1 MTTDPSDTTAE
12 LDPRRWRTLRLLGIA
27 QLMLIVDITVVA
39 VALPD
44 LGRDLT
50 LSREALT
57 WVVSAYTLVFGGLML
72 LGGKAADLVGSRK
85 VVLTGLTL
93 FTVASLVTGLAPT
106 AEVLI
111 ASRMAQGAGAA
122 LLSPAA
128 LSVIVRT
135 FEGAELNRALG
146 FWSALGGAGAA
157 IGVLLG
163 GVLTA
168 AFGWAW
174 VFYVNVPVGITLVLA
189 LLRTL
194 PRDGVPGGSV
204 RRLDITSAAL
214 VTLATGSVIY
224 ALVNAGERGWLSL
237 ATAVPVAL
245 GLLLYVGFGLRQ
257 RASADPLLSLGLLRR
272 RTVMT
277 GLLMIGVATA
287 LMISV
292 FFLGTFYLQHTEG
305 FGPMATGLLFLPVAG
320 ATMLGAQLGGRVVGR
335 VGPRTLGS
343 AALLLAAAGLAVPSV
358 WSGTTAMVAGV
369 SAGAVGIGAVFVV
382 ASTTTFAQVDFHEAG
397 VASGLLSTCHEFGA
411 AIGVS
416 AVSSIA
422 AAGLVGSN
430 AGRLADGFT
439 FASIVALVAAVLVG
453 ALVAPVRAL
462 DHTSA

>member
-1 MTTDPSDTTAE
+1 MTTNSSDTTSG

-72 LGGKAADLVGSRK
+72 LGGKAADLLGSRK
-85 VVLTGLTL
+85 VVLTGLTV
-93 FTVASLVTGLAPT
+93 FTIASLVTGLAPT

-163 GVLTA
+163 GVLTS

-174 VFYVNVPVGITLVLA
+174 VFYVNVPVGVALVLA

-194 PRDGVPGGSV
+194 PRDVSGGSV
-204 RRLDITSAAL
+204 RRLDVVSAVL

-224 ALVNAGERGWLSL
+224 ALVNAGDRGWLSL
-237 ATAVPVAL
+237 ATALPVVV
-245 GLLLYVGFGLRQ
+245 GVLLYVAFGLRQ
-257 RASADPLLSLGLLRR
+257 RASADPLLNLGLLRR

-277 GLLMIGVATA
+277 GLLLIGVATA

-305 FGPMATGLLFLPVAG
+305 FGPLATGLLFLPVAG
-320 ATMLGAQLGGRVVGR
+320 ATVLGAQLGGRIIGR
-335 VGPRTLGS
+335 LGPRVLGS
-343 AALLLAAAGLAVPSV
+343 TALLVAAAGLAVPSL
-358 WSGTTAMVAGV
+358 WSGTTAMVTGV

-397 VASGLLSTCHEFGA
+397 VASGLLSTCHELGA

-430 AGRLADGFT
+430 AARLADGFT
-439 FASIVALVAAVLVG
+439 FASIVALAAAVLVV
-453 ALVAPVRAL
+453 ALVTPVRSA
-462 DHTSA
+462 DHATA

>member
-1 MTTDPSDTTAE
+1 MSTNPSDTTTE
-12 LDPRRWRTLRLLGIA
+12 PDPQRWRTLRLLGVA

-44 LGRDLT
+44 LGRDLS

-72 LGGKAADLVGSRK
+72 LGGKAADLLGSRQ
-85 VVLTGLTL
+85 VVLTGLTV
-93 FTVASLVTGLAPT
+93 FTIASLVTGLAPT

-163 GVLTA
+163 GVLTS

-174 VFYVNVPVGITLVLA
+174 VFYVNVPVGVALVLA

-194 PRDGVPGGSV
+194 PREEPGGSV
-204 RRLDITSAAL
+204 RRLDVASATL
-214 VTLATGSVIY
+214 VTLATGSLIY
-224 ALVNAGERGWLSL
+224 ALVNAGDRGWLSL
-237 ATAVPVAL
+237 ATAVPVAV
-245 GLLLYVGFGLRQ
+245 GLLLYVVFGLRQ
-257 RASADPLLSLGLLRR
+257 RASAEPLLSLGLLRR

-277 GLLMIGVATA
+277 GLLLIGVATA
-287 LMISV
+287 LMISA

-305 FGPMATGLLFLPVAG
+305 FGPLATGLLFLPVAG
-320 ATMLGAQLGGRVVGR
+320 ATMLGAQLGGRVIGR
-335 VGPRTLGS
+335 VGPRALGS
-343 AALLLAAAGLAVPSV
+343 TALLVAAAGLAVPSL
-358 WSGTTAMVAGV
+358 WSGATAMVTGV

-382 ASTTTFAQVDFHEAG
+382 ASTTAFAQVEFHEAG

-411 AIGVS
+411 ATGVS

-430 AGRLADGFT
+430 AARLADGFT
-439 FASIVALVAAVLVG
+439 FASIVALVAAVLVV
-453 ALVAPVRAL
+453 ALVTPVR
-462 DHTSA
+462 SAEHATA

>member
-1 MTTDPSDTTAE
+1 MSTNPSDTKTE
-12 LDPRRWRTLRLLGIA
+12 PDPRRWRTLRLLGIA

-72 LGGKAADLVGSRK
+72 LGGKAADLLGSRK
-85 VVLTGLTL
+85 VVLTGLTV

-163 GVLTA
+163 GVLTS

-174 VFYVNVPVGITLVLA
+174 VFYVNVPVGIALVLA

-194 PRDGVPGGSV
+194 PRDGVPGSSV
-204 RRLDITSAAL
+204 RRLDVPSATL

-224 ALVNAGERGWLSL
+224 AFVNAGDSGWLTV
-237 ATAVPVAL
+237 ATAVPVAM
-245 GLLLYVGFGLRQ
+245 GLLLYVVFGLRQ
-257 RASADPLLSLGLLRR
+257 RASAEPLLSLSLLRR
-272 RTVMT
+272 RTVMS
-277 GLLMIGVATA
+277 GLLLIGVATA

-320 ATMLGAQLGGRVVGR
+320 ATMLGAQLGGRIIGR

-343 AALLLAAAGLAVPSV
+343 TALLVAAAGLAVPSL
-358 WSGTTAMVAGV
+358 WSGTTAMVTGV
-369 SAGAVGIGAVFVV
+369 SAGAIGIGAIFVV
-382 ASTTTFAQVDFHEAG
+382 ASATTFAQVDFHEAG

-430 AGRLADGFT
+430 AARLADGFT
-439 FASIVALVAAVLVG
+439 FASIVALVAAVLVV
-453 ALVAPVRAL
+453 ALVTPVRAPE
-462 DHTSA
+462 HASA